1 MTVDVSNVSS
11 NSDNSDIIAV
21 LGSVDNNVYFVGQFI
36 GFIYIIVCAFWIVYV
51 SCDLF
56 TQIRKGRK
64 LNNLTY
70 FKPNPDFALISWKI
84 LSKFMNY
91 ARKILNKLNPIYF

>member
-11 NSDNSDIIAV
+11 NSDNSAIIAL
-21 LGSVDNNVYFVGQFI
+21 LGSVDNKVYFVVQFI
-36 GFIYIIVCAFWIVYV
+36 GFIYSLVCAFWIVYV

-56 TQIRKGRK
+56 TQMRKGRK

-70 FKPNPDFALISWKI
+70 FKRNPDFVVII
-84 LSKFMNY
+84 
-91 ARKILNKLNPIYF
+91 